1 MHIGRRVILHSLEMG
16 QFDTVVEEL
25 SKLNNEVEAEAFLL
39 PSITAKKIDDLWNKI
54 QKIIIESAKNMHLY
68 EVYTHN
74 FIE

>member
-1 MHIGRRVILHSLEMG
+1 MG

-54 QKIIIESAKNMHLY
+54 QKIIIESAKNMHL
-68 EVYTHN
+68 
-74 FIE
+74 I